1 VSRSFTPHPYQTL
14 ARDFMLETPRCALF
28 AGMGMGKSVT
38 ALTVA
43 DIELV
48 AGNGYPTLVLG
59 PLRVARD
66 VWTNEARKWDHL
78 KHLRISAITGT
89 LTERRRALHR
99 EADIYTINYECLPW
113 LCKELGKGVWPFPNV
128 IADESTRLKGHR
140 CNSGGQRAKALAD
153 RARQT
158 LTWRALT
165 GTPAPNG
172 LKDLWG
178 QFWFVDF
185 GERLGRTYTA
195 FMERWFHKGFDGHT
209 IEPYPHAEKEIHE
222 RIADITLSICPED
235 WFDLQ
240 KPIENVVRVQ
250 LPTTAKKHYKEL
262 ERDMFTEFACGTELE
277 VFNSAALTNKCL
289 QFANGAVYTKAPE
302 WKAVHDAKLEALES
316 VVNEAAGDSLLV
328 AYAFVSDKARILG
341 KFKDAVD
348 ISTKDGMK
356 AFRAGHKRIGVAH
369 PASMGHGIDG
379 LQDVTNRLVYFGH
392 DWNLELRQQILERI
406 GPMRQKQ
413 SGHNRPV
420 WVTSIVADETLDDDV
435 LERHESKRKVQDVLM
450 DAMNRRG

>member
-1 VSRSFTPHPYQTL
+1 
-14 ARDFMLETPRCALF
+14 
-28 AGMGMGKSVT
+28 
-38 ALTVA
+38 
-43 DIELV
+43 
-48 AGNGYPTLVLG
+48 
-59 PLRVARD
+59 
-66 VWTNEARKWDHL
+66 
-78 KHLRISAITGT
+78 
-89 LTERRRALHR
+89 
-99 EADIYTINYECLPW
+99 
-113 LCKELGKGVWPFPNV
+113 
-128 IADESTRLKGHR
+128 
-140 CNSGGQRAKALAD
+140 
-153 RARQT
+153 
-158 LTWRALT
+158 
-165 GTPAPNG
+165 
-172 LKDLWG
+172 
-178 QFWFVDF
+178 
-185 GERLGRTYTA
+185 
-195 FMERWFHKGFDGHT
+195 
-209 IEPYPHAEKEIHE
+209 
-222 RIADITLSICPED
+222 
-235 WFDLQ
+235 
-240 KPIENVVRVQ
+240 
-250 LPTTAKKHYKEL
+250 
-262 ERDMFTEFACGTELE
+262 
-277 VFNSAALTNKCL
+277 L